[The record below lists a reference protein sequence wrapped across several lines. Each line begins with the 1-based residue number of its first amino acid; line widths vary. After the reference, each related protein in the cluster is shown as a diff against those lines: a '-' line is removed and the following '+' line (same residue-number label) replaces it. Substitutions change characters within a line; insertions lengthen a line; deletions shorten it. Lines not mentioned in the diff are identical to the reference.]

1 MLSVSRVLLRRM
13 ATKKIKLEQADKDE
27 KLAPLLAAGWSMV
40 DGRDAIKK
48 NYQFN
53 NFNVA
58 FGFMTRVAMK
68 AEQMNHHPEWFNVY
82 NKVEVTLSTHDCG
95 GLSVKD
101 VTMATFMD
109 TISDGK
115 TS

>member
-1 MLSVSRVLLRRM
+1 
-13 ATKKIKLEQADKDE
+13 
-27 KLAPLLAAGWSMV
+27 MV

-48 NYQFN
+48 DFKFD

-82 NKVEVTLSTHDCG
+82 NKVAS
-95 GLSVKD
+95 
-101 VTMATFMD
+101 
-109 TISDGK
+109 
-115 TS
+115 